1 VAYSLRFMHDVFF
14 NGKPKGLTKTP
25 HEPPRLMRVPVEIL
39 VVVCVVV
46 GIFPAITVGPLLAVA
61 SAATLNL
68 TSVAALPP
76 YSLSIWH
83 GFNLPLLMSG
93 VALVGGVGLYFL
105 LQKKINL
112 HTLSTPRD
120 IAKPIFD
127 KIIAA
132 FVQTAIVVTRMSQN
146 GNLSR
151 YLMLI
156 IFTTIAGAAY
166 GVWVAP
172 ALIGTGLAAST
183 QPASLFV
190 LFFAVLGIAGALGTV
205 VMYRERLTAIV
216 FVGLTGL
223 VVAVTFVYFSAPD
236 LALTQALV
244 ELASVIL
251 MLLALYFLPARS
263 QVSRSENSNAKKISD
278 AVLALLAGGGMAWLT
293 YQVLTRGFN
302 SISPFY
308 LSKSVS
314 EGGGSNAVN
323 VIIVDFRAVD
333 TLGEIAVLG
342 MAGLIVAVVLRGM
355 KTKVVDT
362 APAMTATKTP
372 ASDDAN
378 FAETNNT
385 NSTIS
390 GYFQENM
397 VENTRPSLML
407 AIVSS
412 LLLPIAVMVS
422 VYFYLRGHNLPGGGF
437 IAGLIFAVAIILQYV
452 AVGRAAVE
460 AKYRLNYAKWIG
472 AGLLAAGLTGLGS
485 MVIGFPFLTSTFR
498 YFELPILE
506 SVPVASA
513 MFFDLGVLLC
523 VIGGTLLVLAT
534 LAKLGDAK
542 PSALDKD
549 NTKGMGKNT

>member
-1 VAYSLRFMHDVFF
+1 MHDVFF

-105 LQKKINL
+105 LQKKVNL
-112 HTLSTPRD
+112 HTLPTPRD

-127 KIIAA
+127 KTIAGL
-132 FVQTAIVVTRMSQN
+132 VQTAIAVTRITQN
-146 GNLSR
+146 GVLSR

-156 IFTTIAGAAY
+156 ILTAVVGAAY

-172 ALIGTGLAAST
+172 ALNGAGLAST

-342 MAGLIVAVVLRGM
+342 MAGLIVAVVVRGM
-355 KTKVVDT
+355 KTKVADT
-362 APAMTATKTP
+362 EPAMTATKTP

-378 FAETNNT
+378 FAETNIT
-385 NSTIS
+385 NSPIS
-390 GYFQENM
+390 GYFQANM

-407 AIVSS
+407 SIVSS

-460 AKYRLNYAKWIG
+460 AKYRFNYAKWIG
-472 AGLLAAGLTGLGS
+472 AGLLAAGLTGVGS